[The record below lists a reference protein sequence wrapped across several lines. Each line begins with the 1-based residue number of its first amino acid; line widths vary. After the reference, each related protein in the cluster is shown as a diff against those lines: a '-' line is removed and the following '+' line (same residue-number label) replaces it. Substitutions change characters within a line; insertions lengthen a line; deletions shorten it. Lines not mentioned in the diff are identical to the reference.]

1 MHYTESGQQE
11 SPDKVSEGQQS
22 IPDGQEK
29 FLDEQG
35 TALKRGETIQSDEI
49 SMLENQK
56 MVSKKEIRAA
66 VKEQKKE
73 IKDVLA

>member
-1 MHYTESGQQE
+1 
-11 SPDKVSEGQQS
+11 
-22 IPDGQEK
+22 
-29 FLDEQG
+29 
-35 TALKRGETIQSDEI
+35 
-49 SMLENQK
+49 MLENQK